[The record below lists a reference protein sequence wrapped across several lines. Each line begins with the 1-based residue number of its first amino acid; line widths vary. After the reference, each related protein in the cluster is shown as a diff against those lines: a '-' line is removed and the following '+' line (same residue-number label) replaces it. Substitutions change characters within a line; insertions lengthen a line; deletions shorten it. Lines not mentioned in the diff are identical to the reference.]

1 MSDADEAWAVIREAF
16 AAYGKRTL
24 PSLRG
29 ARRKLLDRLLDDGY
43 SAEDLVAAVHGYVRF
58 HRGLRV
64 EDGFDPRRFFT
75 PESVF
80 RLEKLEPRIEL
91 GLDGPWKKPETSNER
106 RDRER
111 QERVAQERRVVAQ
124 ERSLR
129 AVGGDEEF

>member
-43 SAEDLVAAVHGYVRF
+43 SAEDLVAAVHGYVHF
-58 HRGLRV
+58 HRGLRA

-91 GLDGPWKKPETSNER
+91 GLDGPWKKPETSSER

-111 QERVAQERRVVAQ
+111 QERVAKERRVVAQ

>member
-1 MSDADEAWAVIREAF
+1 M
-16 AAYGKRTL
+16 
-24 PSLRG
+24 
-29 ARRKLLDRLLDDGY
+29 
-43 SAEDLVAAVHGYVRF
+43 AAVHGYVHF
-58 HRGLRV
+58 HRGLRA

>member
-1 MSDADEAWAVIREAF
+1 MSDADDAWAVIREAF

-43 SAEDLVAAVHGYVRF
+43 TAEDLVAAVHGYVHF
-58 HRGLRV
+58 HRGLRA

-80 RLEKLEPRIEL
+80 RLEKQEPRIEL

-111 QERVAQERRVVAQ
+111 QERVAKERRVVAQ

>member
-43 SAEDLVAAVHGYVRF
+43 SAEDLVSAVHGYVHF
-58 HRGLRV
+58 HRGLRA

-91 GLDGPWKKPETSNER
+91 GLDGPWKKPETSSER

-111 QERVAQERRVVAQ
+111 QERVAKERRVVAQ

>member
-1 MSDADEAWAVIREAF
+1 MIREAF

-43 SAEDLVAAVHGYVRF
+43 SAEDLVAAVHGYVHF
-58 HRGLRV
+58 HRGLRA

-91 GLDGPWKKPETSNER
+91 GLDGPWKKPETSSER

-111 QERVAQERRVVAQ
+111 QERVAKERRVVAQ

>member
-1 MSDADEAWAVIREAF
+1 MSDADDAWAVIREAF

-43 SAEDLVAAVHGYVRF
+43 TAEDLVAAVHGYVHF
-58 HRGLRV
+58 HRGLRA

-80 RLEKLEPRIEL
+80 RLEKLAPRIEL
-91 GLDGPWKKPETSNER
+91 GLDGPWKKPEPSTER